1 MDIMDNDDREARVL
15 TVLFFCN
22 LAIIGISPLMGI
34 VGVVFALFI
43 MIPIDILYY
52 FLFRKKD

>member
-1 MDIMDNDDREARVL
+1 MDNDDREARVL

>member
-1 MDIMDNDDREARVL
+1 MDNDDREARVL

-22 LAIIGISPLMGI
+22 LVIIGISPLMGI
-34 VGVVFALFI
+34 VGVVSALFI
-43 MIPIDILYY
+43 MIPIDLLYY

>member
-1 MDIMDNDDREARVL
+1 MDNEDREARGL
-15 TVLFFCN
+15 TILFFCN
-22 LAIIGISPLMGI
+22 LVIFGISPLMGI

-43 MIPIDILYY
+43 MVPIDILYY